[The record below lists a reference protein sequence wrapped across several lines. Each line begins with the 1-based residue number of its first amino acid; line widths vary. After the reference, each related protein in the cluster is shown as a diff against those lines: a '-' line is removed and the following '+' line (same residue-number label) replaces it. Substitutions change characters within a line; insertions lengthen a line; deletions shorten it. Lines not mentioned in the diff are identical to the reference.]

1 MLMKFWYRRNSESTL
16 GVGRGYL
23 GTARYPLQMKEQ
35 YHGAYAEYRR
45 DTPGTKAAGY
55 KDRKVLPEGFW
66 QILYIFNQILVW
78 RFSIRAGTFEDA

>member
-1 MLMKFWYRRNSESTL
+1 MNLRRKSENCENHSIL
-16 GVGRGYL
+16 LDIIQSCPYRGYL
-23 GTARYPLQMKEQ
+23 GAARYPLQMKEQ

-66 QILYIFNQILVW
+66 QIFYIFK
-78 RFSIRAGTFEDA
+78 